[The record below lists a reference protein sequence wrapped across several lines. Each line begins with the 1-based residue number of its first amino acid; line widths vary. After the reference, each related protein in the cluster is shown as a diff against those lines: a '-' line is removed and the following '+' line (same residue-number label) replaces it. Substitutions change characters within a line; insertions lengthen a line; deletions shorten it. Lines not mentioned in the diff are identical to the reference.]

1 MGFAVDLGRLYLIRG
16 ELKTAA
22 NAMALAAAQRLNGT
36 DQSLELASA
45 ASRLAIANADGFG
58 NKYDFGGVVI
68 GEGSGRLVSVVNDPT
83 YFETLSA
90 ATGTEGGGGA
100 ASSATA
106 RHVRVS
112 VLSDAPLIFWGFL
125 SLGMERKTPI
135 AGTAVA
141 GMSAPLCTACGI
153 EPIAV
158 AALDPADT
166 TNFGFAVDQRYTLGY
181 MCNGNPMPTG
191 LAGATQRIPY
201 LLLNR
206 LNEEATL
213 FPAEAS
219 QLYRMGAS
227 GLPPST
233 TPARAC
239 FTINAVETIWAT
251 AQPTP
256 CAQNALPQQASNFVC
271 GVASRFDTIP
281 PTACELI
288 PEVLSMSSA
297 YLPDSDVSDLETYTA
312 YTGNGRRVITIPIVD
327 TLLAGGTMQV
337 LGFRQFLVQPN
348 QGSTTSNAAD
358 QNARFLVNYIGS
370 VVPVKQ
376 GSFQGCSISA
386 GPGKVV
392 LHQ

>member
-36 DQSLELASA
+36 DQSLESA
-45 ASRLAIANADGFG
+45 TAAARLAIANADGFG

-166 TNFGFAVDQRYTLGY
+166 TNFGFTVDQRYTLGY
-181 MCNGNPMPTG
+181 MCNGNPHANRISRRDAAYSLSAAQPP
-191 LAGATQRIPY
+191 QRGSHIVSGRGVAVVPDG
-201 LLLNR
+201 R
-206 LNEEATL
+206 I
-213 FPAEAS
+213 
-219 QLYRMGAS
+219 

-239 FTINAVETIWAT
+239 FTINAAETIWAT

-256 CAQNALPQQASNFVC
+256 CAQNALPQPAANFVC

-288 PEVLSMSSA
+288 PEVRRCHQPTFRTPMCRIWRRTRRI
-297 YLPDSDVSDLETYTA
+297 PVTA
-312 YTGNGRRVITIPIVD
+312 
-327 TLLAGGTMQV
+327 
-337 LGFRQFLVQPN
+337 
-348 QGSTTSNAAD
+348 
-358 QNARFLVNYIGS
+358 
-370 VVPVKQ
+370 VV
-376 GSFQGCSISA
+376 
-386 GPGKVV
+386 
-392 LHQ
+392 